1 MDLLSGGG
9 DLLLLSPC
17 LDSPLPLKGSLTE
30 LIPLSDCAS
39 SDSSVSSI
47 ILWLVGLSRYSMASS

>member
-9 DLLLLSPC
+9 DLLLPTC